1 LLKYSPTQSFIMR
14 IVFIVI
20 IAAGI
25 IAVALVAMFASA
37 LPTKDYNLSVD
48 ALKDE
53 QSLFTNAR
61 VVVKNTGRLPL
72 TNVLVDYGSEM
83 EPPIDKLQPGDTRTL
98 SPPEGVQLDQVT
110 VTADPSIEVVQF
122 YRTPWKLPGM
132 IGS

>member
-1 LLKYSPTQSFIMR
+1 MR
-14 IVFIVI
+14 IALIVV

-25 IAVALVAMFASA
+25 IAVALVAMFAST
-37 LPTKDYNLSVD
+37 LPTKDYDLSVD

-61 VVVKNTGRLPL
+61 VVIKNTGRLPL
-72 TNVLVDYGSEM
+72 TNILVDYGSNR
-83 EPPIDKLQPGDTRTL
+83 EPTIDVLQPGDTLTL

-110 VTADPSIEVVQF
+110 VTAEPSIDVVQS

>member
-1 LLKYSPTQSFIMR
+1 MR
-14 IVFIVI
+14 IAIIVI

-25 IAVALVAMFASA
+25 VAVALIAMFAST
-37 LPTKDYNLSVD
+37 LPTKDYDLSVD

-61 VVVKNTGRLPL
+61 VVIKNTGRLPL
-72 TNVLVDYGSEM
+72 TNVLVDYGSDR
-83 EPPIDKLQPGDTRTL
+83 EPPIDVLQPGETLTL

-110 VTADPSIEVVQF
+110 VTAKPSIQIVQP
-122 YRTPWKLPGM
+122 YRAPWKLPGM

>member
-1 LLKYSPTQSFIMR
+1 MR
-14 IVFIVI
+14 IALIVI

-37 LPTKDYNLSVD
+37 LPTKDYDLSVD

-61 VVVKNTGRLPL
+61 VVIKNTGRLPL
-72 TNVLVDYGSEM
+72 TNVLVDYGSNR
-83 EPPIDKLQPGDTRTL
+83 EPPIDVLQPGETLTL
-98 SPPEGVQLDQVT
+98 SPPEDVQLDQVT
-110 VTADPSIEVVQF
+110 VTAKPSIEIVQS

>member
-1 LLKYSPTQSFIMR
+1 MR
-14 IVFIVI
+14 IAIIVI

-25 IAVALVAMFASA
+25 VAVALIAMFASS
-37 LPTKDYNLSVD
+37 LPTKDYDLSVD

-61 VVVKNTGRLPL
+61 VVIKNTGRLPL
-72 TNVLVDYGSEM
+72 TNVLVDYGSNS
-83 EPPIDKLQPGDTRTL
+83 EPPVDVLQPGETLTL

-110 VTADPSIEVVQF
+110 VTAKPSIHIVQP

>member
-1 LLKYSPTQSFIMR
+1 MR
-14 IVFIVI
+14 VALIVL

-25 IAVALVAMFASA
+25 VAVALVAMFASA
-37 LPTKDYNLSVD
+37 LPTKDHDLSVD

-61 VVVKNTGRLPL
+61 VTIKNTGRLPL
-72 TNVLVDYGSEM
+72 TNVLVDYGSDK
-83 EPPIDKLQPGDTRTL
+83 EPPVEVLQPGDTLSL
-98 SPPEGVQLDQVT
+98 SPPEGVQLDHVT
-110 VTADPSIEVVQF
+110 VTAEPNIEIVQS

>member
-1 LLKYSPTQSFIMR
+1 MR

-37 LPTKDYNLSVD
+37 LPTKDYNLGVD

>member
-1 LLKYSPTQSFIMR
+1 MR
-14 IVFIVI
+14 IVLIVI
-20 IAAGI
+20 IASGI
-25 IAVALVAMFASA
+25 IAVSLVAMFASA
-37 LPTKDYNLSVD
+37 LPTKDYDLSVD

-61 VVVKNTGRLPL
+61 VVIKNTGRLPL
-72 TNVLVDYGSEM
+72 TNVLVDYGSEK
-83 EPPIDKLQPGDTRTL
+83 EPQIDDLQPGDTRTL

-110 VTADPSIEVVQF
+110 VTADPDIQVVQF

>member
-1 LLKYSPTQSFIMR
+1 MR
-14 IVFIVI
+14 TALIVI

-25 IAVALVAMFASA
+25 IAIALVAMFASA
-37 LPTKDYNLSVD
+37 LPTKDYDLSVD

-61 VVVKNTGRLPL
+61 VVIKNTGRLPL
-72 TNVLVDYGSEM
+72 TNVLVDYGSNR
-83 EPPIDKLQPGDTRTL
+83 EPPIDVLQPGETLTL
-98 SPPEGVQLDQVT
+98 SPSEGVQLDQVT
-110 VTADPSIEVVQF
+110 VTAEPSIQIVQP

>member
-1 LLKYSPTQSFIMR
+1 MR
-14 IVFIVI
+14 IALIVI

-25 IAVALVAMFASA
+25 IAVALVAMFAST
-37 LPTKDYNLSVD
+37 LPTKDYDLSVD

-72 TNVLVDYGSEM
+72 TNILVDYGSNR
-83 EPPIDKLQPGDTRTL
+83 EPTIDILQPGDTLNL
-98 SPPEGVQLDQVT
+98 SPPEGVQLDHVR
-110 VTADPSIEVVQF
+110 VTAEPSIEIVQP

>member
-1 LLKYSPTQSFIMR
+1 MR
-14 IVFIVI
+14 IAIIAI

-25 IAVALVAMFASA
+25 VVVALIAMFASS
-37 LPTKDYNLSVD
+37 LPTKDYDMSVD

-61 VVVKNTGRLPL
+61 VIIKNTGRLPL
-72 TNVLVDYGSEM
+72 TNVLVDYGSDR
-83 EPPIDKLQPGDTRTL
+83 EPPIDVLQPGESVTL
-98 SPPEGVQLDQVT
+98 SPPEDARLDQVI
-110 VTADPSIEVVQF
+110 VTAAPSIQIVQP

>member
-1 LLKYSPTQSFIMR
+1 MR
-14 IVFIVI
+14 VALIVL

-25 IAVALVAMFASA
+25 VAVALVAMFASA
-37 LPTKDYNLSVD
+37 LPTKDYDLSVD

-61 VVVKNTGRLPL
+61 VIIKNTGSLPL
-72 TNVLVDYGSEM
+72 TNVLVDYGSDK
-83 EPPIDKLQPGDTRTL
+83 EPPIEVLQPGDTLSL
-98 SPPEGVQLDQVT
+98 SPPEGVQLDHVT
-110 VTADPSIEVVQF
+110 VTAEPNIEIVQS

>member
-1 LLKYSPTQSFIMR
+1 MR
-14 IVFIVI
+14 IAIIVI

-25 IAVALVAMFASA
+25 VVVALIAMFASS
-37 LPTKDYNLSVD
+37 LPTKDYDLSVD

-61 VVVKNTGRLPL
+61 VVIKNTGRLPL
-72 TNVLVDYGSEM
+72 TNVLVNYGSDR
-83 EPPIDKLQPGDTRTL
+83 EPPIDVLQPGESVAL
-98 SPPEGVQLDQVT
+98 SPPEDARLDQVI
-110 VTADPSIEVVQF
+110 VTAAPSIQIVQP

>member
-1 LLKYSPTQSFIMR
+1 MR
-14 IVFIVI
+14 IALIVI

-37 LPTKDYNLSVD
+37 LPTKDYDLSVD

-61 VVVKNTGRLPL
+61 VVIKNTGRLPL
-72 TNVLVDYGSEM
+72 TNVLVDYGSNR
-83 EPPIDKLQPGDTRTL
+83 EPPIDILQPGDTLTL

-110 VTADPSIEVVQF
+110 VTAEPSIKIVQS

>member
-1 LLKYSPTQSFIMR
+1 MR
-14 IVFIVI
+14 IALVVI

-25 IAVALVAMFASA
+25 IAVALVTMFVSA
-37 LPTKDYNLSVD
+37 LPTKDYDLSVD

-61 VVVKNTGRLPL
+61 VIIKNTGKLPL
-72 TNVLVDYGSEM
+72 TNVLVDYGGKM
-83 EPPIDKLQPGDTRTL
+83 EPPIDILLPGGTLTL
-98 SPPEGVQLDQVT
+98 SPPEGVQLDHVT
-110 VTADPSIEVVQF
+110 ITAEPSIKIVQP

>member
-1 LLKYSPTQSFIMR
+1 MR

-20 IAAGI
+20 IAAAI

-37 LPTKDYNLSVD
+37 LPTKDYDLSVD

-61 VVVKNTGRLPL
+61 VVIKNTGRLPL
-72 TNVLVDYGSEM
+72 TNVLVDYGSNR
-83 EPPIDKLQPGDTRTL
+83 EPPVDVLQPGETLTL
-98 SPPEGVQLDQVT
+98 SPPEDVQLDQVT
-110 VTADPSIEVVQF
+110 VTAKPSIQIVQP

>member
-1 LLKYSPTQSFIMR
+1 MR

-20 IAAGI
+20 IAAAI

-37 LPTKDYNLSVD
+37 LPTKDYDLSVD

-53 QSLFTNAR
+53 QSLFTDAR
-61 VVVKNTGRLPL
+61 VVIKNTGRLPL
-72 TNVLVDYGSEM
+72 TNVLVDYGSDR
-83 EPPIDKLQPGDTRTL
+83 EPPIDVLQPGETLTL
-98 SPPEGVQLDQVT
+98 SPPEDVQLDQVT
-110 VTADPSIEVVQF
+110 VTAKPSIQIVQP

>member
-1 LLKYSPTQSFIMR
+1 MR
-14 IVFIVI
+14 IALIVI

-25 IAVALVAMFASA
+25 IAVALVAMFAST
-37 LPTKDYNLSVD
+37 LPTKDYDLSVD

-72 TNVLVDYGSEM
+72 TNILVDYGSNR
-83 EPPIDKLQPGDTRTL
+83 EPTIDILQPGDTLNL
-98 SPPEGVQLDQVT
+98 SPPEGVHLDHVR
-110 VTADPSIEVVQF
+110 VTAEPSIDIVQS

>member
-1 LLKYSPTQSFIMR
+1 MR
-14 IVFIVI
+14 TALIVI

-25 IAVALVAMFASA
+25 VAVALVAMFASA
-37 LPTKDYNLSVD
+37 LPTKDYDLSVD

-53 QSLFTNAR
+53 QTLFTNAR
-61 VVVKNTGRLPL
+61 VVIKNSGRLPL
-72 TNVLVDYGSEM
+72 TNVLVDYGSNR
-83 EPPIDKLQPGDTRTL
+83 EPPIDVLQPGDMLTL

-110 VTADPSIEVVQF
+110 VTAEPSIEIVQS

>member
-1 LLKYSPTQSFIMR
+1 MMR
-14 IVFIVI
+14 IALIVI

-37 LPTKDYNLSVD
+37 LPTKDYDLSVD

-61 VVVKNTGRLPL
+61 VVIKNTGRLPL
-72 TNVLVDYGSEM
+72 TNVLVDYGSNR
-83 EPPIDKLQPGDTRTL
+83 EPPIDVLQPGEMLTL
-98 SPPEGVQLDQVT
+98 SPPEDVQLERVI
-110 VTADPSIEVVQF
+110 VTAEPSIEIVKS

>member
-1 LLKYSPTQSFIMR
+1 VR
-14 IVFIVI
+14 IAIIVI

-25 IAVALVAMFASA
+25 VAVALIAMFASS
-37 LPTKDYNLSVD
+37 LPTKDYDLSVD

-61 VVVKNTGRLPL
+61 VVIKNTGRLPL
-72 TNVLVDYGSEM
+72 TNVLVDYGSDR
-83 EPPIDKLQPGDTRTL
+83 EPPIDVLQPGETLTL

-110 VTADPSIEVVQF
+110 VTAKPSIQIVQP

>member
-1 LLKYSPTQSFIMR
+1 MR
-14 IVFIVI
+14 IAIVVI

-25 IAVALVAMFASA
+25 VVVALIAMFASS
-37 LPTKDYNLSVD
+37 LPTKDYDLSVD

-61 VVVKNTGRLPL
+61 VIIKNTGRLPL
-72 TNVLVDYGSEM
+72 TNVLVDYGSDR
-83 EPPIDKLQPGDTRTL
+83 EPPIDVLQPGESVTL
-98 SPPEGVQLDQVT
+98 SPPEDARLDQVI
-110 VTADPSIEVVQF
+110 VNAAPSIQIVQP